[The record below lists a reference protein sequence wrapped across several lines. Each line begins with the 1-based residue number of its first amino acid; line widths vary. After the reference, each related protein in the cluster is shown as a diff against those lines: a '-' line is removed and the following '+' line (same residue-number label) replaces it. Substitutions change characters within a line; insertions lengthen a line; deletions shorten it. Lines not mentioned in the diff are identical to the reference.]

1 MVKSILIFLK
11 TSMSSKMEF
20 FTALSP
26 LVAGVCVCL
35 CFCVWLTIKGKK
47 MLENLGVF
55 LYLKSGFV
63 FILFLLKMNP
73 DLNLCIFWILI
84 LLFFFFWFK
93 IDKFT
98 FFKKKLDANVAFLIL
113 FYSSRQHLLCQQ
125 CTPFATSA
133 FSVSWVTERTKIT
146 SVNWIRD

>member
-11 TSMSSKMEF
+11 TNLSSKIEF

-35 CFCVWLTIKGKK
+35 CFCVWLTRKNKK

-73 DLNLCIFWILI
+73 DLNLCIF
-84 LLFFFFWFK
+84 
-93 IDKFT
+93 
-98 FFKKKLDANVAFLIL
+98 
-113 FYSSRQHLLCQQ
+113 
-125 CTPFATSA
+125 
-133 FSVSWVTERTKIT
+133 
-146 SVNWIRD
+146 

>member
-11 TSMSSKMEF
+11 TNLSSKMEF

-35 CFCVWLTIKGKK
+35 CFCVWLTRKGKK

-84 LLFFFFWFK
+84 LLFFFFFWFK
-93 IDKFT
+93 IDKL
-98 FFKKKLDANVAFLIL
+98 FKKKIRCWCGIFNIIL
-113 FYSSRQHLLCQQ
+113 F
-125 CTPFATSA
+125 
-133 FSVSWVTERTKIT
+133 VT
-146 SVNWIRD
+146 SVFTVLTVHSVCHVSFFC

>member
-11 TSMSSKMEF
+11 TNLSSKMEF

-35 CFCVWLTIKGKK
+35 CFCVWLTRKGKK

-84 LLFFFFWFK
+84 LLFFFFFGLK
-93 IDKFT
+93 LINYL
-98 FFKKKLDANVAFLIL
+98 KKKLDADVVFLIL
-113 FYSSRQHLLCQQ
+113 FYSSRQYLLC
-125 CTPFATSA
+125 
-133 FSVSWVTERTKIT
+133 
-146 SVNWIRD
+146 